1 MTARNDDVPH
11 SRTLRNSKRLMRISI
26 TAVLLIVSNPI
37 PSAQLAQMKPG
48 AETQRLNFLLGTW
61 LTEESQ
67 IIAGTRPHGRSTS
80 TYVWLPGDAWLRGA
94 ISITGLPGSETMH
107 AWTQF
112 TFDARSQEFV
122 MVHTDNQS
130 ALVFEPRGAGPTRT
144 GSSSRDRTNGMGEP
158 STGERSSHGSPTMSS
173 RAST

>member
-130 ALVFEPRGAGPTRT
+130 ALVLSQGALDRQGQARPRGIAPMGWENRPPANGLRT
-144 GSSSRDRTNGMGEP
+144 GLRR
-158 STGERSSHGSPTMSS
+158 
-173 RAST
+173 